1 MGYLA
6 GLTALALLAGA
17 CGTVESGQPSGSQG
31 AKLPVRDGPRPF
43 TTSGVPH
50 IQVEVE
56 PVPAV
61 DETLRARAFALP
73 GVENRPTVVSLPG
86 GRGLWL
92 EIKRPGKEPTEDQW
106 GFMRKMAA
114 AGGLAFWADSAESV
128 LKQLAAAGYEPAKRM
143 TIATGRK

>member
-1 MGYLA
+1 MPSWLIKPKKPAGQITEADVTADVKELLKILKIPFFKHKASMGSA
-6 GLTALALLAGA
+6 KGVTDII
-17 CGTVESGQPSGSQG
+17 GT
-31 AKLPVRDGPRPF
+31 LPV
-43 TTSGVPH
+43 S
-50 IQVEVE
+50 
-56 PVPAV
+56 
-61 DETLRARAFALP
+61 
-73 GVENRPTVVSLPG
+73 